1 MKSSTSKEMTSAP
14 KKRSTLRLIR
24 QTPLRYLLVAMIFS
38 LALLYLSTNSVIEE
52 KGAEIRQLN
61 EEIASL
67 SAENKELAL
76 EEATLTTPSHMEAAA
91 RELGMVSCGEDNRI
105 FYLAKDDGGESA
117 SEKKEDPLTEED
129 TSLRQQLYEALS
141 SAEKNR

>member
-24 QTPLRYLLVAMIFS
+24 QTPLRYLMVAMIFS

-67 SAENKELAL
+67 SAENKEFQS
-76 EEATLTTPSHMEAAA
+76 TRP
-91 RELGMVSCGEDNRI
+91 
-105 FYLAKDDGGESA
+105 
-117 SEKKEDPLTEED
+117 
-129 TSLRQQLYEALS
+129 
-141 SAEKNR
+141 

>member
-24 QTPLRYLLVAMIFS
+24 QTPLRYLMVAMIFS

-67 SAENKELAL
+67 SAENKELAW
-76 EEATLTTPSHMEAAA
+76 
-91 RELGMVSCGEDNRI
+91 
-105 FYLAKDDGGESA
+105 
-117 SEKKEDPLTEED
+117 KK
-129 TSLRQQLYEALS
+129 QL
-141 SAEKNR
+141 

>member
-24 QTPLRYLLVAMIFS
+24 QTPLRYLMVAMIFS

-76 EEATLTTPSHMEAAA
+76 
-91 RELGMVSCGEDNRI
+91 
-105 FYLAKDDGGESA
+105 
-117 SEKKEDPLTEED
+117 
-129 TSLRQQLYEALS
+129 
-141 SAEKNR
+141 